1 MNNLNKIKKVTIEP
15 YGGFG
20 NNLQQIALAIMFS
33 KKYKK
38 NFFLKKHPIVKNFK
52 LKFNEEIA
60 DFTISNTKS
69 RFFYFGSDELIK
81 YRIDPPLKINDK
93 DYYLNNFSY
102 VFKTF
107 IKPQIIF
114 LKDQQLSENMLV
126 IHIRN
131 YEGHPDYAQNPISY
145 YKYLNDK
152 FDEILFVTDNP
163 ETFIFTELKKF
174 MNFEIQSSTLENDF
188 NTLYSAKNLASSG
201 VGTFIIAAALLSENL
216 NHFFYSNLFLKRG
229 LNPTMLS
236 QNVDKTQIFFND
248 FLEFGRWKD
257 IKSVENFL
265 SKEICFTI
273 KNN

>member
-38 NFFLKKHPIVKNFK
+38 NFVLKNHPVVKDFK
-52 LKFNEEIA
+52 LKFSESIS
-60 DFTISNTKS
+60 DFTISSKKL
-69 RFFYFGSDELIK
+69 RFFYFGSDELINH
-81 YRIDPPLKINDK
+81 RIDPPLEMHDK
-93 DYYLNNFSY
+93 DYYLENFSNI
-102 VFKTF
+102 FKTY

-114 LKDQQLSENMLV
+114 LKDQQLSKNMLV

-145 YKYLNDK
+145 YKHLNEK

-163 ETFIFTELKKF
+163 EAFILTELKKF
-174 MNFEIQSSTLENDF
+174 MNYDIQSSTLENDF

-201 VGTFIIAAALLSENL
+201 VGTFVIAAALMSENL
-216 NHFFYSNLFLKRG
+216 INFYYSNLFLKRG
-229 LNPTMLS
+229 LNPLMLS
-236 QNVDKTQIFFND
+236 QDIDKTQLYFNEFLD
-248 FLEFGRWKD
+248 FGKWKD
-257 IKSVENFL
+257 LEKVKSFL
-265 SKEICFTI
+265 SKEVSYTI
-273 KNN
+273 KN